1 MKTISYFLIAFIF
14 GGLIFIETPRYK
26 KAKTLSVVIDNTPIL
41 EEKKEFN
48 QWTVKISK
56 QHQEIEAVLDSINR

>member
-41 EEKKEFN
+41 EEKK
-48 QWTVKISK
+48 S
-56 QHQEIEAVLDSINR
+56 LINGL